1 MKIDNKK
8 SHATALAVM
17 FPIGV
22 SSALVYLFRIPMDW
36 YLFGFVGSGFILGG
50 LLGALLLKK
59 LSGDFVRIIFI
70 LIVLAA
76 GIKILI

>member
-1 MKIDNKK
+1 
-8 SHATALAVM
+8 
-17 FPIGV
+17 
-22 SSALVYLFRIPMDW
+22 MDW